1 MVRIL
6 AADGLDASA
15 VHRLEERGYEVLQ
28 QHYEPDELGK
38 ALEDVDVLLVS
49 STRQWQQAG

>member
-28 QHYEPDELGK
+28 QHYEPE
-38 ALEDVDVLLVS
+38 S

>member
-15 VHRLEERGYEVLQ
+15 VRKLEERGYEVLQ

-38 ALEDVDVLLVS
+38 ALADVDVLL
-49 STRQWQQAG
+49 QWRQAG